1 MTGYEPSNCG
11 NLPREA
17 NPGEYKELGNVDM
30 NNMKA
35 LNYFSVISRIKGTLI
50 VGLLFFCSRKGKII
64 GKTETAVV
72 FRVSMLTLSK

>member
-30 NNMKA
+30 NNKKA
-35 LNYFSVISRIKGTLI
+35 LNYFSVISRIEGTLI
-50 VGLLFFCSRKGKII
+50 VGLLFFCSR
-64 GKTETAVV
+64 KTETAVV

>member
-30 NNMKA
+30 NNKKA

-50 VGLLFFCSRKGKII
+50 VGLLFS
-64 GKTETAVV
+64 VV
-72 FRVSMLTLSK
+72 ERVKLLVRQKQQLYSG

>member
-11 NLPREA
+11 NLTREA

-50 VGLLFFCSRKGKII
+50 VGLLFS
-64 GKTETAVV
+64 AVE
-72 FRVSMLTLSK
+72 RVKLLVRQKQQLYSG